1 MVAQKPRKKRWQR
14 RILTGIFTFVLLAAL
29 LTAYAFSNLNP
40 ILIDMARARARQ
52 LAMEAINEAVS
63 EVMGRQMTYSDL
75 VNVLRDECGKVSML
89 QANTML
95 MNELASRAALV
106 AQRNLEELADQGVEL
121 PLGAALG
128 LKIFEG
134 AGPKFRVRLV
144 PVGWVTTGFVT
155 AFEDAGINQTRHEIS
170 LEASTVVNIV
180 IPTGAGAVDVSTY
193 VPIAEGIIVGGVPES
208 FVEVPDMDS
217 MLNMAP

>member
-75 VNVLRDECGKVSML
+75 VNVLRDESGKVSML

-95 MNELASRAALV
+95 MNELMY
-106 AQRNLEELADQGVEL
+106 
-121 PLGAALG
+121 PL
-128 LKIFEG
+128 
-134 AGPKFRVRLV
+134 RRSVSLV
-144 PVGWVTTGFVT
+144 PGALPRTSTPAT
-155 AFEDAGINQTRHEIS
+155 APFWQIT
-170 LEASTVVNIV
+170 
-180 IPTGAGAVDVSTY
+180 AVHPVFAFLS
-193 VPIAEGIIVGGVPES
+193 V
-208 FVEVPDMDS
+208 
-217 MLNMAP
+217 